1 MLRAFLAT
9 LILLCF
15 VSPNA
20 AGQAAPSTYDA
31 LIEEAQAIMMADPA
45 QALAVAQAAEA
56 QAETNNR
63 TEGHAR
69 SVATALWLQGEALTR
84 LGRATDAAP
93 MVDRAITLLGDAP
106 ASSRLYADLLVAR
119 GRIAK
124 DRGDYA
130 LALDSMRQAYDIYI
144 EIGAL
149 RNQSIVL
156 QTIGSIYSSG
166 GRYEQAIAHFSDAAE
181 RYEDPVLELAASNNM
196 ANAYREMGRYDEAL
210 SAFQEALAIAT
221 AMDSQV
227 LQARILNNLGA
238 LHAANAAYDDAD
250 RVIDQAFALF
260 EGQEAGEWSRF
271 LFGVRAQ
278 VALGR
283 DELDSARAHIEQTF
297 EGVPLAASTQPF
309 TDFHETAV
317 EIYAGLGEYELALEH
332 EQAFKRLE
340 DDARDIAAS
349 ANTALLAAQFEFAE
363 QELQINQL
371 RTSGLEQDLAL
382 ATARSRTRLIGA
394 GAFVALI
401 LGALMFSLHLYRAS
415 KERQSILA
423 NALYTDAMTGL
434 PSRSSLEGHLERA
447 AARDREVALLVVSI
461 NRRDALN
468 GALGFGAFADL
479 CVQLAERLAT
489 DAAIEHVGLIAMGDL
504 GVIIDYAPQDSLL
517 DEDYLEQ
524 VAMRLQNLA
533 QPPFKIDDIDID
545 LTVTIGAMPYEGS
558 DSIKQA
564 MIAVEQARETHV
576 GFARFDAKAFGD
588 PSENLA
594 LMSRMAAAISEGHM
608 DLHYQPKLNLRTGLF
623 DGAEA
628 LARWHDPRTGNIP
641 PGQFVPLAEETGH
654 ILSLTEWSLKRIA
667 RDQLALSR
675 AGHNVT
681 ISINISGALLTDPDF
696 AALAARIAAQ
706 APGQLVFEIT
716 ETAIVYDMK
725 RAAHTLEQ
733 WARAGVKLAIDDY
746 GVGQSSLA
754 YLKDLQAH
762 ELKLD
767 RFFLQ
772 EFNESHRDRLLV
784 RSSVEMAHTLGM
796 QCTVEGVEDAD
807 MLPALQG
814 LGVDWAQG
822 FGLARPMPVMDL
834 VGLFQHQA
842 DGDAPLSRIP
852 PQGRGAAN

>member
-1 MLRAFLAT
+1 MLRAVLAA
-9 LILLCF
+9 LIVVCF
-15 VSPNA
+15 SLTHAV
-20 AGQAAPSTYDA
+20 GQATPSTYDA
-31 LIEEAQAIMMADPA
+31 LIEEAQAAMMADPA
-45 QALAVAQAAEA
+45 QALAKAQAAEA

-63 TEGHAR
+63 TEGHAH
-69 SVATALWLQGEALTR
+69 SVAAALWLQGEALTR
-84 LGRATDAAP
+84 LGRATDASP
-93 MVDRAITLLGDAP
+93 VVDRAISLLG
-106 ASSRLYADLLVAR
+106 ASPPPTQLYADLLVAR

-130 LALDSMRQAYDIYI
+130 LALDSMGRAYDIYL
-144 EIGAL
+144 EIDAL

-156 QTIGSIYSSG
+156 QTIGSIYSAG
-166 GRYEQAIAHFSDAAE
+166 GRYEQAIQHFSDAAE
-181 RYEDPVLELAASNNM
+181 RYEDPILELAASNNM
-196 ANAYREMGRYDEAL
+196 ANAYREMGRYDEAMI
-210 SAFQEALAIAT
+210 AFQAALQIAE

-238 LHAANAAYDDAD
+238 LHAANAAYDEAD
-250 RVIDQAFALF
+250 EVIDRAFALF
-260 EGQEAGEWSRF
+260 EGREAGEWSRF
-271 LFGVRAQ
+271 LYGVRAQ
-278 VALGR
+278 TALGR
-283 DELDSARAHIEQTF
+283 GELETARDDIQRTF
-297 EGVPLAASTQPF
+297 EGVPLEASTQPF

-317 EIYAGLGEYELALEH
+317 EIYTGLGQFERALEH
-332 EQAFKRLE
+332 AQAFKRLE
-340 DDARDIAAS
+340 DAARDIAAS
-349 ANTALLAAQFEFAE
+349 ANTALLAAQFEFTE

-371 RTSGLEQDLAL
+371 RTTGLEQDLAL

-394 GAFVALI
+394 GAALALI
-401 LGALMFSLHLYRAS
+401 FGALLFSLYLYRAS
-415 KERQSILA
+415 KERQAILA

-434 PSRSSLEGHLERA
+434 PSRSALERA
-447 AARDREVALLVVSI
+447 LAKAEARDREVALLVVSI

-479 CVQLAERLAT
+479 CVQLAERLKT
-489 DAAIEHVGLIAMGDL
+489 DAATEKLGLIANGDL
-504 GVIIDYAPQDSLL
+504 GVILDYAPQDSLL

-524 VAMRLQNLA
+524 VAMRLHRLVQE
-533 QPPFKIDDIDID
+533 PFKIDDIDID
-545 LTVTIGAMPYEGS
+545 LTVTVGGMPYEG
-558 DSIKQA
+558 DDCIKQA

-576 GFARFDAKAFGD
+576 GFARFDAKTFGD

-594 LMSRMAAAISEGHM
+594 LMSRMAVAISEGHM
-608 DLHYQPKLNLRTGLF
+608 DLHYQPKLNLRTGQF

-628 LARWHDPRTGNIP
+628 LARWHDPKTGNIS

-654 ILSLTEWSLKRIA
+654 IWSLTEWALKRIA

-675 AGHNVT
+675 AGHDVAL
-681 ISINISGALLTDPDF
+681 SINISGALLTDPDF

-706 APGQLVFEIT
+706 APGQLIFEIT

-725 RAAHTLEQ
+725 RAAHTLDQ
-733 WARAGVKLAIDDY
+733 WVRAGVKLSIDDY

-772 EFNESHRDRLLV
+772 DFNDSHRDRLLV

-814 LGVDWAQG
+814 LGADWAQG

-842 DGDAPLSRIP
+842 EGDAPLSLYRP
-852 PQGRGAAN
+852 